1 MWIVYL
7 LVLIIILGSLVLV
20 HELGHFLVA
29 KKCGVHIY
37 EFSIGMGPI
46 LHKHIGKDNIQ
57 YSIRALPIGGYVQM
71 AGEVT
76 EDDDNIKKE
85 DFMCNKK
92 WWQRILILIAGVTMN
107 FITAFILLFV
117 IALIWG
123 ASSTDPVVTSVMEN
137 SAYAEA
143 GGLAGDTI
151 LEVDGKKTSTWDR
164 AQVLLIL
171 SNDTGYY
178 NIKVRHENGNEETL
192 KVTPKDTIL
201 EDGTSSKVFGI
212 SVVPRIEK
220 GLIPSL
226 KYAFSKFTSIYQS
239 MFTIIGGLFTGRIS
253 TNSLSGPVGIYS
265 IVEQSFALGLSQ
277 LLYLTAYISIN
288 LGFMNLL
295 PFPAFDGG
303 HIVFV
308 LIEKLRGKPV
318 DKNIE
323 GWFHAVGFMLLMILM
338 IYITIKD
345 IIRLF

>member
-192 KVTPKDTIL
+192 KVTHKDTIL

-212 SVVPRIEK
+212 SVVPTIEK

-318 DKNIE
+318 DKNVE

>member
-1 MWIVYL
+1 
-7 LVLIIILGSLVLV
+7 
-20 HELGHFLVA
+20 
-29 KKCGVHIY
+29 
-37 EFSIGMGPI
+37 
-46 LHKHIGKDNIQ
+46 
-57 YSIRALPIGGYVQM
+57 
-71 AGEVT
+71 
-76 EDDDNIKKE
+76 
-85 DFMCNKK
+85 MCNKK

-178 NIKVRHENGNEETL
+178 NIKVRHENGSEETL

-212 SVVPRIEK
+212 SVVPTIEK

>member
-7 LVLIIILGSLVLV
+7 LVLIIILGSLILV

>member
-7 LVLIIILGSLVLV
+7 LVLIIILGFLVLV

-212 SVVPRIEK
+212 SVVPTIEK

-303 HIVFV
+303 HVVFV

>member
-117 IALIWG
+117 LALIWG

>member
-7 LVLIIILGSLVLV
+7 IILIIMLGSLILV

-46 LHKHIGKDNIQ
+46 IHKHIGKDNIQ

-76 EDDDNIKKE
+76 EDDDNIKKS

-107 FITAFILLFV
+107 FITAFILLFI

-123 ASSTDPVVTSVMEN
+123 ASSTDPIVTSVMEN

-151 LEVDGKKTSTWDR
+151 LEVDGKRTKTWDR

-178 NIKVRHENGNEETL
+178 NIKVRHEDGTEETL
-192 KVTPKDTIL
+192 KVTPKDTVL

-212 SVVPRIEK
+212 SVVPTIER

-323 GWFHAVGFMLLMILM
+323 GWFHAVGFMLLMLLM

>member
-7 LVLIIILGSLVLV
+7 LVLIIILGFLVLV

>member
-164 AQVLLIL
+164 AQILLIL

>member
-7 LVLIIILGSLVLV
+7 LVLIIILGFLVLV

-164 AQVLLIL
+164 AQILLIL

-212 SVVPRIEK
+212 SVVPTIEK

-265 IVEQSFALGLSQ
+265 IVELSFALGLSQ

>member
-7 LVLIIILGSLVLV
+7 LVLIIILGFLVLV

-164 AQVLLIL
+164 AQILLIL

-212 SVVPRIEK
+212 SVVPTIEK

-265 IVEQSFALGLSQ
+265 IIEQSFALGLSQ

>member
-7 LVLIIILGSLVLV
+7 LVLIIILGFLVLV

-117 IALIWG
+117 IAFIWG

-192 KVTPKDTIL
+192 KVTPKDTVL
-201 EDGTSSKVFGI
+201 EDGTSSRVFGI
-212 SVVPRIEK
+212 SVVPTIEK

>member
-7 LVLIIILGSLVLV
+7 LVLIIILGFLVLV

-178 NIKVRHENGNEETL
+178 NIKVRHENGSEETL

-212 SVVPRIEK
+212 SVVPTIEK

>member
-7 LVLIIILGSLVLV
+7 LVLIIILGFLVLV

-76 EDDDNIKKE
+76 EDDDSIKKE
-85 DFMCNKK
+85 DFMCNKN

-164 AQVLLIL
+164 AQILLIL

-212 SVVPRIEK
+212 SVVPTIEK

>member
-7 LVLIIILGSLVLV
+7 LVLIIILGFLVLV

-107 FITAFILLFV
+107 IITAFILLFV

-164 AQVLLIL
+164 AQILLIL

-212 SVVPRIEK
+212 SVVPTIEK

>member
-7 LVLIIILGSLVLV
+7 LVLIIILGFLVLV

-178 NIKVRHENGNEETL
+178 NIKVRHENGSEETL

-212 SVVPRIEK
+212 SVVPTIEK

-265 IVEQSFALGLSQ
+265 IVELSFALGLSQ

>member
-7 LVLIIILGSLVLV
+7 LVLIIILGFLVLV

-76 EDDDNIKKE
+76 EDDDDIKKE

-201 EDGTSSKVFGI
+201 ENGTSSKVFGI

>member
-7 LVLIIILGSLVLV
+7 LVLIIILGSLILV

-178 NIKVRHENGNEETL
+178 NIKVRHENGSEETL

-212 SVVPRIEK
+212 SVVPTIEK
-220 GLIPSL
+220 ELIPSL

>member
-7 LVLIIILGSLVLV
+7 LVLIIILGFLVLV

-212 SVVPRIEK
+212 SVVPTIEK

-265 IVEQSFALGLSQ
+265 IVELSFALGLSQ

>member
-7 LVLIIILGSLVLV
+7 LVLIIILGSLILV

-178 NIKVRHENGNEETL
+178 NIKVRHENGSEETL

-212 SVVPRIEK
+212 SVVPTIEK

-308 LIEKLRGKPV
+308 LIEKLRSKPV

>member
-7 LVLIIILGSLVLV
+7 LVLIIILGFLVLV

-76 EDDDNIKKE
+76 EDDDDIKKE

-164 AQVLLIL
+164 AQILLIL

-201 EDGTSSKVFGI
+201 EDGTPSKVFGI
-212 SVVPRIEK
+212 SVVPTIEK

>member
-212 SVVPRIEK
+212 SVVPTIEY
-220 GLIPSL
+220 IP
-226 KYAFSKFTSIYQS
+226 T
-239 MFTIIGGLFTGRIS
+239 
-253 TNSLSGPVGIYS
+253 GPVKEFVEIRPVNKPPI
-265 IVEQSFALGLSQ
+265 IV
-277 LLYLTAYISIN
+277 
-288 LGFMNLL
+288 
-295 PFPAFDGG
+295 
-303 HIVFV
+303 
-308 LIEKLRGKPV
+308 
-318 DKNIE
+318 NI
-323 GWFHAVGFMLLMILM
+323 
-338 IYITIKD
+338 D
-345 IIRLF
+345 

>member
-7 LVLIIILGSLVLV
+7 LVLIIILGFLVLV

-76 EDDDNIKKE
+76 EDDDDIKKE

-164 AQVLLIL
+164 AQILLIL

-212 SVVPRIEK
+212 SVVPTIEK

>member
-7 LVLIIILGSLVLV
+7 LVLIIILGFLVLV

-85 DFMCNKK
+85 EFMCNKK

-212 SVVPRIEK
+212 SVVPTIEK

>member
-7 LVLIIILGSLVLV
+7 LVLIIILGFLVLV

-164 AQVLLIL
+164 AQILLIL

-178 NIKVRHENGNEETL
+178 NIKVRHENGSEETL

-212 SVVPRIEK
+212 SVVPTIEK

>member
-7 LVLIIILGSLVLV
+7 LVLIIILGFLVLV

-164 AQVLLIL
+164 AQILLIL

-212 SVVPRIEK
+212 SVVPTIEK

-323 GWFHAVGFMLLMILM
+323 GWFHAVGFMLLMVLM

>member
-7 LVLIIILGSLVLV
+7 LVLIIILGFLVLV

-76 EDDDNIKKE
+76 EDDDKNKKE

-164 AQVLLIL
+164 AQILLIL

-178 NIKVRHENGNEETL
+178 NIKVRHENGSEETL

-212 SVVPRIEK
+212 SVVPTIEK

>member
-7 LVLIIILGSLVLV
+7 LVLIIILGFLVLV

-212 SVVPRIEK
+212 SVVPTIEK